1 MPLLKR
7 KKTTTTTT
15 EQSLYHLLASIPHDS
30 SPSMS
35 DDSAHNAAKSDKRA
49 CNNDA
54 VDDKMSFYN
63 TYNTF
68 GSTHDTMIKCK
79 KVCQFKLSDSHDTEQ
94 L

>member
-7 KKTTTTTT
+7 KKTTK
-15 EQSLYHLLASIPHDS
+15 EQSLYHLLASIPYDS
-30 SPSMS
+30 SPSTS

-54 VDDKMSFYN
+54 VDDKMSFHN
-63 TYNTF
+63 TYNTY

-79 KVCQFKLSDSHDTEQ
+79 KVCQFKLFDSHDSEQ